1 MQSLLRTLII
11 VCLTIAGTSQAKQ
24 MDDKTIDDRTQ
35 PVGKVR
41 IEGVP
46 TATEASQP
54 EAQEAAVSEEPA
66 MTEATPAKIAG
77 TPADSDGAE
86 RSGEE
91 LYNTFC
97 IACHSVGLANAP
109 KFGDAAAWSKLLEVG
124 IDALIASAKKGKN
137 VMPPKGTCMD
147 CSDTEFK
154 NAIQFMSGQNLP

>member
-1 MQSLLRTLII
+1 MQSFIRTLFI
-11 VCLTIAGTSQAKQ
+11 VCLTIAGTSQAEQ
-24 MDDKTIDDRTQ
+24 MDDESIDDRTQ

-46 TATEASQP
+46 ATEASQS

-66 MTEATPAKIAG
+66 I
-77 TPADSDGAE
+77 ADSTSAMIAPSPENAGGAG

-109 KFGDAAAWSKLLEVG
+109 KFGDTAAWSKVLEVG